1 MTRPP
6 RIRLAR
12 SGLKVDAL
20 WGLKR
25 GHASGP
31 LSIAAIDAV
40 FRTPKDAPG
49 VAPGQNVAER
59 IVFRVTEIKVP
70 SFDAASAEAKR
81 YNDSLRRA
89 LSDDLFSQ
97 YVAQLEDSLG
107 VSINQDALRR
117 LAGGQQPE

>member
-1 MTRPP
+1 M
-6 RIRLAR
+6 
-12 SGLKVDAL
+12 
-20 WGLKR
+20 
-25 GHASGP
+25 
-31 LSIAAIDAV
+31 SIAAIDAV

-117 LAGGQQPE
+117 LAGGEQPE